1 MGTLLK
7 VVENNTSPAVS
18 LTVMQ
23 QVLQQQ
29 KRRSQELVNADNR
42 IHQLRLKRFHQALKK
57 HQQALSEAVALD
69 LKAHPAE
76 IAVVEWA
83 PIFKALKEAQQL
95 TKTWRQPSR
104 LTGWLPTKPHVRHLG
119 RGNCLLLCAWQ
130 QPLAQPLIHSIAA
143 LASGNTVVL
152 KPSHKTPHT
161 ALALAQFAE
170 NDLDPA
176 DFAVFLGDARVGQS
190 LLSLNFDYCHISGG
204 SSATQHIHGQWRGNS
219 ESLHLQT
226 LRPVIGIVDTSADP
240 EQAAT
245 HIAWSRYRYSGQTD
259 GGPHVLFVQ
268 EGIRHRFISEL
279 KHAGEHLYGQTL
291 GRQRYNKA
299 YARMRDNEQFESV
312 QKLFINSR
320 DHGAKNTIGG
330 HFFQRDYFISPTVLV
345 DVLDT
350 ANIVTEPCSGPILPV
365 LFYTSEQRLQELLD
379 RLGHV
384 HCINVYT
391 RNADALMQ
399 QVGNHSDTL
408 LLNPARSQTCNN
420 LIANMPSLLARF
432 SVQQPILTRQKQ
444 WFETLRPPWQ
454 PKKLH
459 NLQQWIKR
467 LSR

>member
-7 VVENNTSPAVS
+7 VVENKATPAVS

-29 KRRSQELVNADNR
+29 KSRSQELLNAPNSV
-42 IHQLRLKRFHQALKK
+42 HKQRLKRFHLALKK
-57 HQQALSEAVALD
+57 HQQALSQAVALD

-83 PIFKALKEAQQL
+83 PIFKALSEAQQL
-95 TKTWRQPSR
+95 TKAWRQPAR
-104 LTGWLPTKPHVRHLG
+104 LSGWLQSKLHIRHLG

-130 QPLAQPLIHSIAA
+130 QPLAQPLIHCIAA
-143 LASGNTVVL
+143 LAAGNTVVL
-152 KPSHKTPHT
+152 KPSNKTPHT
-161 ALALAQFAE
+161 ALALAQLAE

-176 DFAVFLGDARVGQS
+176 DFAVFLGDANVGQS
-190 LLSLNFDYCHISGG
+190 LLSLNFDYCHVSGG
-204 SSATQHIHGQWRGNS
+204 SSATQHIQGQWRDS
-219 ESLHLQT
+219 PDTLHLQT

-259 GGPHVLFVQ
+259 SGPHVLFVH
-268 EGIRHRFISEL
+268 EGLRHRFISEL

-299 YARMRDNEQFESV
+299 YARMRDAEQFESV
-312 QKLFINSR
+312 QKLFIDSR

-330 HFFQRDYFISPTVLV
+330 HFFQRDYFMSPTVLV

-350 ANIVTEPCSGPILPV
+350 ANIVTAACSAPILPV
-365 LFYTSEQRLQELLD
+365 LFYASEQRLQALLD

-384 HCINVYT
+384 HSINVYT
-391 RNADALMQ
+391 RNPDALMQ

-420 LIANMPSLLARF
+420 LIADMPSLLARF
-432 SVQQPILTRQKQ
+432 SLQQPIQPRQKQ

-459 NLQQWIKR
+459 DLQQWIKR